1 MERKYPG
8 IVQTVP
14 QHITPKHTREM
25 LSSPLC
31 VMPLLTPF
39 SCYTGHSTH
48 KPFLFLHHHT
58 TLYYHPQH
66 STIEHQHE
74 TYTKPQLVHYKKIHY
89 NQCST
94 LHYIIYLQCTML
106 YCITRHYTMV
116 LQCTKLHYIAVNL
129 TSIHYYSTL
138 HHGIE

>member
-1 MERKYPG
+1 MERKYLG

-14 QHITPKHTREM
+14 QHITLQHTPEM
-25 LSSPLC
+25 
-31 VMPLLTPF
+31 
-39 SCYTGHSTH
+39 SCYTGHSMRV
-48 KPFLFLHHHT
+48 PFLFLRHHT

-66 STIEHQHE
+66 STVEHPHD
-74 TYTKPQLVHYKKIHY
+74 TYTKPQLVHYEKVHY

-138 HHGIE
+138 HHGIK